1 MTEQHKPENN
11 AANTAQNELD
21 LEFNQMEPITPK
33 KTITPEP
40 SLLDK
45 AKGFVHSFGKKE
57 QPVSEP
63 QKPVISESEVIV
75 ENHAN
80 NTQETEVI
88 MEENVKTEP
97 VQEEPVSRSLNKPE
111 RWAILGFIP
120 PKYRRI
126 FIVLLLAVI
135 ILLIISWLKPS
146 SDTVNAFEQPSN
158 SIPTQFQSLNQ
169 EQPMENNVLDNLNQ
183 GQPTQQADAQNAQ
196 SGSEN
201 AQTAANAENHASDA
215 QNNDATAQSA
225 TQTTTQAEQP
235 VAVAKPQPAP
245 VESKKTVETTKA
257 VAQSK
262 PVVQQPKQQSKPV
275 AKATT
280 QTTKPA
286 MSKAKTESKAQTAQ
300 SVKKAEPKTEKKV
313 PVVEAKPATSKT
325 AGTSKTLT
333 IPQGVSLMQ
342 VFRDNNLNI
351 SDVNAMTKA
360 NGAGNA
366 LSSFKPGDKVQ
377 ISVNSQGR
385 VEQLRLANGS
395 TFIRQA
401 NGTYQYKK

>member
-1 MTEQHKPENN
+1 MTEQHKPQNN
-11 AANTAQNELD
+11 TDSAAQNELN

-33 KTITPEP
+33 KHITHEP

-45 AKGFVHSFGKKE
+45 AKALMEGLGKKE
-57 QPVSEP
+57 QATE
-63 QKPVISESEVIV
+63 QAEPVIAETTTSNEQKNVEESLAE
-75 ENHAN
+75 E
-80 NTQETEVI
+80 NTQTQ
-88 MEENVKTEP
+88 NEP
-97 VQEEPVSRSLNKPE
+97 APISKINKPE

-120 PKYRRI
+120 AKYRRI

-146 SDTVNAFEQPSN
+146 ADTVNAFEQPSN

-169 EQPMENNVLDNLNQ
+169 EQPLENNVLDNLNQ
-183 GQPTQQADAQNAQ
+183 GQQPAQQADAQNTQ
-196 SGSEN
+196 SNNEN
-201 AQTAANAENHASDA
+201 AQTATTASAENNAD
-215 QNNDATAQSA
+215 NAQSNPATSPEPVAQPSPQTEQPVPAVKPQPTSVEPKPVVDTAKTASKPA
-225 TQTTTQAEQP
+225 TQTTPKAQP
-235 VAVAKPQPAP
+235 
-245 VESKKTVETTKA
+245 
-257 VAQSK
+257 K
-262 PVVQQPKQQSKPV
+262 PVV
-275 AKATT
+275 KATT
-280 QTTKPA
+280 QTTNTSKP
-286 MSKAKTESKAQTAQ
+286 KAENKAQT
-300 SVKKAEPKTEKKV
+300 VKKVEAKVEKKV

-385 VEQLRLANGS
+385 VQQLRLANGS

>member
-11 AANTAQNELD
+11 AANKAQSELD

-33 KTITPEP
+33 KPVSQEP

-45 AKGFVHSFGKKE
+45 AKEMVSSLGKKE
-57 QPVSEP
+57 GTSTETNTVET
-63 QKPVISESEVIV
+63 SESEVLV
-75 ENHAN
+75 ENN
-80 NTQETEVI
+80 GTTEEVVVEQSTQTQD
-88 MEENVKTEP
+88 EP
-97 VQEEPVSRSLNKPE
+97 ISRNLNKPE

-377 ISVNSQGR
+377 VSLNSQGR

>member
-63 QKPVISESEVIV
+63 QEPVISESEVIV

-88 MEENVKTEP
+88 MEESVKTEP

-183 GQPTQQADAQNAQ
+183 GQPAQQADTQNAQ
-196 SGSEN
+196 GSSEN
-201 AQTAANAENHASDA
+201 AQTTVANAENSAD
-215 QNNDATAQSA
+215 NAQSNPA
-225 TQTTTQAEQP
+225 TSPEPVAQPSVQTEQP
-235 VAVAKPQPAP
+235 VVPAVKPQPTP
-245 VESKKTVETTKA
+245 VEPKQVVETVKTA
-257 VAQSK
+257 SK
-262 PVVQQPKQQSKPV
+262 PAAVQTQPKPQPKPV

-280 QTTKPA
+280 QTTNTSKP
-286 MSKAKTESKAQTAQ
+286 KAENKAQT
-300 SVKKAEPKTEKKV
+300 VKKAESKAEKKA
-313 PVVEAKPATSKT
+313 PVVEAKPATNKT

>member
-11 AANTAQNELD
+11 AANKAQSELD

-33 KTITPEP
+33 KPVSQEP

-45 AKGFVHSFGKKE
+45 AKEMVSSLGKKE
-57 QPVSEP
+57 GTSTETNTTNTVET
-63 QKPVISESEVIV
+63 SESEVLV
-75 ENHAN
+75 ENN
-80 NTQETEVI
+80 GTTEEVVVEQSTQTQD
-88 MEENVKTEP
+88 EP
-97 VQEEPVSRSLNKPE
+97 ISRNLNKPE

-201 AQTAANAENHASDA
+201 AQTATTSAENNASDA

-225 TQTTTQAEQP
+225 AQTTTQAEQP
-235 VAVAKPQPAP
+235 VAVAKPQPVP
-245 VESKKTVETTKA
+245 VEPKKAVETTKA
-257 VAQSK
+257 VAQTK
-262 PVVQQPKQQSKPV
+262 PVAQQAKQQAKPV

-286 MSKAKTESKAQTAQ
+286 ASKAKTESKAQTAQ
-300 SVKKAEPKTEKKV
+300 SVKKAEPKAEKKV

-377 ISVNSQGR
+377 VSLNSQGR

-395 TFIRQA
+395 TFVRQA

>member
-1 MTEQHKPENN
+1 MTEQHNTDNTNN
-11 AANTAQNELD
+11 KSQNELD

-33 KTITPEP
+33 KPVSQEP

-45 AKGFVHSFGKKE
+45 AKEMVSSLGKKE
-57 QPVSEP
+57 GTSTETNTVET
-63 QKPVISESEVIV
+63 SESEVLV
-75 ENHAN
+75 ENN
-80 NTQETEVI
+80 GTTEEVVVEQSTQTQD
-88 MEENVKTEP
+88 EP
-97 VQEEPVSRSLNKPE
+97 ISRNLNKPE

-201 AQTAANAENHASDA
+201 AQTATTSAENNASDA

-225 TQTTTQAEQP
+225 AQTTTQAEQP

-245 VESKKTVETTKA
+245 VEPKKAVETTKA
-257 VAQSK
+257 AAQTKPVAQ
-262 PVVQQPKQQSKPV
+262 QAKQQAKPV

-286 MSKAKTESKAQTAQ
+286 ASKAKTESKAQTAQ
-300 SVKKAEPKTEKKV
+300 SVKKAEPKAEKKV

-377 ISVNSQGR
+377 VSLNSQGR

-395 TFIRQA
+395 TFVRQA

>member
-11 AANTAQNELD
+11 AANKAQSELD

-33 KTITPEP
+33 KPVSQEP

-45 AKGFVHSFGKKE
+45 AKEMVSSLGKKE
-57 QPVSEP
+57 GTSTETNTVET
-63 QKPVISESEVIV
+63 SESEVLV
-75 ENHAN
+75 ENN
-80 NTQETEVI
+80 GSTEEVVVEQSTQTQD
-88 MEENVKTEP
+88 EP
-97 VQEEPVSRSLNKPE
+97 ISRNLNKPE

-169 EQPMENNVLDNLNQ
+169 EQPMENNLLDNLNQ
-183 GQPTQQADAQNAQ
+183 GQPAQQADAQNAQ

-245 VESKKTVETTKA
+245 VEPKKAVETTKA

-262 PVVQQPKQQSKPV
+262 PVAQQAKQQAKPV

-286 MSKAKTESKAQTAQ
+286 ASKAKTESKAQTAQ
-300 SVKKAEPKTEKKV
+300 SVKKAEPKAEKKV
-313 PVVEAKPATSKT
+313 PVVEAKPAISKT

-377 ISVNSQGR
+377 VSLNSQGR

-395 TFIRQA
+395 TFVRQA

>member
-11 AANTAQNELD
+11 AANKAQSELD

-33 KTITPEP
+33 KPVSQEP

-45 AKGFVHSFGKKE
+45 AKEMVSSLGKKE
-57 QPVSEP
+57 GTSTETNTVETSA
-63 QKPVISESEVIV
+63 SEVLV
-75 ENHAN
+75 ENNGATEEVVVEQS
-80 NTQETEVI
+80 TQTQD
-88 MEENVKTEP
+88 EP
-97 VQEEPVSRSLNKPE
+97 ISRNLNKPE

-201 AQTAANAENHASDA
+201 AQTAANAENNANDT
-215 QNNDATAQSA
+215 QNNDTTAQSA
-225 TQTTTQAEQP
+225 AQTTTQAEQP
-235 VAVAKPQPAP
+235 VAVAKPQPTP
-245 VESKKTVETTKA
+245 VEPKKAVEATKA
-257 VAQSK
+257 VAQTK
-262 PVVQQPKQQSKPV
+262 PVAQQAKQQAKPV

-286 MSKAKTESKAQTAQ
+286 ASKAKTESKAQTAQ
-300 SVKKAEPKTEKKV
+300 SVKKAEPKAEKKV

-377 ISVNSQGR
+377 VSLNSQGR

-395 TFIRQA
+395 TFVRQA

>member
-146 SDTVNAFEQPSN
+146 TDTVNAFEQPSN

-183 GQPTQQADAQNAQ
+183 GQPAQQADTQNAQ
-196 SGSEN
+196 SSSEN
-201 AQTAANAENHASDA
+201 AQTTVANAENSAD
-215 QNNDATAQSA
+215 NAQSNPA
-225 TQTTTQAEQP
+225 TSPEPVAQPSVQTEQP
-235 VAVAKPQPAP
+235 VVPAVKPQPTPAEP
-245 VESKKTVETTKA
+245 KQVVETVKTA
-257 VAQSK
+257 SNPAAAQT
-262 PVVQQPKQQSKPV
+262 QPKPQPKPV

-280 QTTKPA
+280 QTTNTSKP
-286 MSKAKTESKAQTAQ
+286 KAENKAQTA
-300 SVKKAEPKTEKKV
+300 KKAEPKAEKKV
-313 PVVEAKPATSKT
+313 PVVEAKPATNKPT
-325 AGTSKTLT
+325 GTSKTLT

>member
-11 AANTAQNELD
+11 AANKAQSELD

-33 KTITPEP
+33 KPVSQEP

-45 AKGFVHSFGKKE
+45 AKEMVSSLGKKE
-57 QPVSEP
+57 GTSTETNTVET
-63 QKPVISESEVIV
+63 SESEVLV
-75 ENHAN
+75 ENNAATEEVVVEQS
-80 NTQETEVI
+80 TQTQD
-88 MEENVKTEP
+88 EP
-97 VQEEPVSRSLNKPE
+97 ISRNLNKPE

-169 EQPMENNVLDNLNQ
+169 EQPMENNLLDNLNQ
-183 GQPTQQADAQNAQ
+183 GQPAQQADAQNAQ
-196 SGSEN
+196 SSSEN
-201 AQTAANAENHASDA
+201 AQTAVTAANAENNANDA
-215 QNNDATAQSA
+215 QNNDTTAQSA
-225 TQTTTQAEQP
+225 AQTTTQAEQP
-235 VAVAKPQPAP
+235 VAVDKPQPAP
-245 VESKKTVETTKA
+245 VEPKKAVEATKA

-262 PVVQQPKQQSKPV
+262 PVTQQAKQQAKPV

-286 MSKAKTESKAQTAQ
+286 ASKAKTESKAQTAQ
-300 SVKKAEPKTEKKV
+300 SVKKAEPKAEKKV

-377 ISVNSQGR
+377 VSLNSQGR

-395 TFIRQA
+395 TFVRQA

>member
-11 AANTAQNELD
+11 AANKAQSELD

-33 KTITPEP
+33 KPVSQEP

-45 AKGFVHSFGKKE
+45 AKEMVSSLGKKE
-57 QPVSEP
+57 GTSTETNTTNTVET
-63 QKPVISESEVIV
+63 SESEVLV
-75 ENHAN
+75 ENN
-80 NTQETEVI
+80 GTTEEVVVEQSTQTQD
-88 MEENVKTEP
+88 EP
-97 VQEEPVSRSLNKPE
+97 ISRNLNKPE

-169 EQPMENNVLDNLNQ
+169 EQPMENNLLDNLNQ
-183 GQPTQQADAQNAQ
+183 GQPAQQADAQNAQ

-201 AQTAANAENHASDA
+201 AQTAVTAANAENNANDA
-215 QNNDATAQSA
+215 QNNDTTAQSA
-225 TQTTTQAEQP
+225 AQTTTQAEQP

-245 VESKKTVETTKA
+245 VEPKKAVETTKA
-257 VAQSK
+257 VAQTK
-262 PVVQQPKQQSKPV
+262 PVTQQAKPV

-286 MSKAKTESKAQTAQ
+286 ASKAKTESKAQTAQ
-300 SVKKAEPKTEKKV
+300 TVKKAEPKAEKKVERKV

-377 ISVNSQGR
+377 VSLNSQGR

-395 TFIRQA
+395 TFVRQA

>member
-11 AANTAQNELD
+11 AANKAQSELD

-33 KTITPEP
+33 KPVSQEP

-45 AKGFVHSFGKKE
+45 AKEMVSSLGKKE
-57 QPVSEP
+57 GTSTETNTVET
-63 QKPVISESEVIV
+63 SESEVLV
-75 ENHAN
+75 ENN
-80 NTQETEVI
+80 GTTEEVVVEQSTQTQD
-88 MEENVKTEP
+88 EP
-97 VQEEPVSRSLNKPE
+97 ISRNLNKPE

-169 EQPMENNVLDNLNQ
+169 EQPMENNLLDNLNQ

-201 AQTAANAENHASDA
+201 PQTATISAENNASDA

-225 TQTTTQAEQP
+225 AQTTTQAEQP
-235 VAVAKPQPAP
+235 VAVAKPQPVP
-245 VESKKTVETTKA
+245 VEPKKAVETTKA
-257 VAQSK
+257 VAQTK
-262 PVVQQPKQQSKPV
+262 PVVQQPKQQAKPV

-286 MSKAKTESKAQTAQ
+286 ASKAKTESKAQTAQ
-300 SVKKAEPKTEKKV
+300 SVKKAEPKAEKKV

-325 AGTSKTLT
+325 AGISKTLT

-377 ISVNSQGR
+377 VSLNSQGR

-395 TFIRQA
+395 TFVRQA

>member
-11 AANTAQNELD
+11 AANKAQSELD

-33 KTITPEP
+33 KPVSQEP

-45 AKGFVHSFGKKE
+45 AKEMVSSLGKKE
-57 QPVSEP
+57 GTSTETNTVET
-63 QKPVISESEVIV
+63 SESEVLVENNGTTEEVIV
-75 ENHAN
+75 EQS
-80 NTQETEVI
+80 TQTQD
-88 MEENVKTEP
+88 EP
-97 VQEEPVSRSLNKPE
+97 ISRNLNKPE

-201 AQTAANAENHASDA
+201 AQTATTSAENNANDA
-215 QNNDATAQSA
+215 QSNDTATQSA
-225 TQTTTQAEQP
+225 AQTTTQAEQP
-235 VAVAKPQPAP
+235 VAVAKPQPTP
-245 VESKKTVETTKA
+245 VEPKKAVETTKA
-257 VAQSK
+257 VTQSK
-262 PVVQQPKQQSKPV
+262 PVAQQPKQQAKPV
-275 AKATT
+275 VKATT
-280 QTTKPA
+280 QATKPA
-286 MSKAKTESKAQTAQ
+286 ASKAKAESKAQTTQ
-300 SVKKAEPKTEKKV
+300 TVKKAEPKAEKKV

-325 AGTSKTLT
+325 TGTSKTLT

-377 ISVNSQGR
+377 VSLNSQGR

-395 TFIRQA
+395 TFVRLA

>member
-11 AANTAQNELD
+11 AANTTQNELD

-33 KTITPEP
+33 KPVNQEP
-40 SLLDK
+40 SLFDK
-45 AKGFVHSFGKKE
+45 AKEVVSSLGKKE
-57 QPVSEP
+57 ETLTETNTSETR
-63 QKPVISESEVIV
+63 ESEVLVGNNGTTEEVVV
-75 ENHAN
+75 EQS
-80 NTQETEVI
+80 TQT
-88 MEENVKTEP
+88 
-97 VQEEPVSRSLNKPE
+97 QDEPVSKNLHKPE
-111 RWAILGFIP
+111 SWAVLGFIP

-169 EQPMENNVLDNLNQ
+169 AQPMENNVLDNLNQ
-183 GQPTQQADAQNAQ
+183 GQPAQQADAQNTH
-196 SGSEN
+196 SSSEN
-201 AQTAANAENHASDA
+201 AQTTVANADNA
-215 QNNDATAQSA
+215 QNNPATTPEPVAQPTAQM
-225 TQTTTQAEQP
+225 EQP
-235 VAVAKPQPAP
+235 VAVKPQPTAVEPKQVIEP
-245 VESKKTVETTKA
+245 VKTASKPA
-257 VAQSK
+257 VVQAQPKPQPK
-262 PVVQQPKQQSKPV
+262 PVV
-275 AKATT
+275 KATT
-280 QTTKPA
+280 QTTDANK
-286 MSKAKTESKAQTAQ
+286 SKTENKVQT
-300 SVKKAEPKTEKKV
+300 VKKAEPKAEKKV
-313 PVVEAKPATSKT
+313 PVVEAKPATNKT
-325 AGTSKTLT
+325 VGTSKTLT

-377 ISVNSQGR
+377 ILVNTKGR

-395 TFIRQA
+395 TFIRQS

>member
-45 AKGFVHSFGKKE
+45 AKGFVYSFGKKE

-63 QKPVISESEVIV
+63 QEPVISKSEVIV

-88 MEENVKTEP
+88 MEESVKTEP

-183 GQPTQQADAQNAQ
+183 GQPAQQADTQNAQ
-196 SGSEN
+196 SSSEN
-201 AQTAANAENHASDA
+201 AQTTVANAENSAD
-215 QNNDATAQSA
+215 NAQSNPA
-225 TQTTTQAEQP
+225 TSPEPVAQPSVQTEQP
-235 VAVAKPQPAP
+235 VVPAVKPQPTPAEP
-245 VESKKTVETTKA
+245 KQVVETVKTASKPA
-257 VAQSK
+257 VAQT
-262 PVVQQPKQQSKPV
+262 QPKPQPKPV
-275 AKATT
+275 AKATM
-280 QTTKPA
+280 QTTNTSKP
-286 MSKAKTESKAQTAQ
+286 
-300 SVKKAEPKTEKKV
+300 KAENKAEKKV
-313 PVVEAKPATSKT
+313 PVVEAKPATNKPAS
-325 AGTSKTLT
+325 TSKTLT

>member
-11 AANTAQNELD
+11 AANKAQSELD

-33 KTITPEP
+33 KPVSQEP

-45 AKGFVHSFGKKE
+45 AKEMVSSLGKKE
-57 QPVSEP
+57 GTSTETNTVET
-63 QKPVISESEVIV
+63 SESEVLV
-75 ENHAN
+75 ENN
-80 NTQETEVI
+80 GTTEEVVVEQSTQTQD
-88 MEENVKTEP
+88 EP
-97 VQEEPVSRSLNKPE
+97 ISRNLNKPE
-111 RWAILGFIP
+111 RWAILSFIP

-169 EQPMENNVLDNLNQ
+169 EQPMENNVLDNLNK
-183 GQPTQQADAQNAQ
+183 GQPAQQADTQNAQ

-201 AQTAANAENHASDA
+201 AQTTVANAENSAD
-215 QNNDATAQSA
+215 NAQSNPA
-225 TQTTTQAEQP
+225 TSPEPVAQPSVQTEQP
-235 VAVAKPQPAP
+235 VVPAVKPQPTP
-245 VESKKTVETTKA
+245 VEPKQVVETVKTA
-257 VAQSK
+257 SK
-262 PVVQQPKQQSKPV
+262 PAAAQTQPKPQPKPV

-280 QTTKPA
+280 QTTNTSKP
-286 MSKAKTESKAQTAQ
+286 KAENKAQTA
-300 SVKKAEPKTEKKV
+300 KKAEPKAEKKV

>member
-11 AANTAQNELD
+11 AANKAQSELD

-33 KTITPEP
+33 KPVSQEP

-45 AKGFVHSFGKKE
+45 AKEMVSSLGKKE
-57 QPVSEP
+57 ETSTETNTVET
-63 QKPVISESEVIV
+63 SESEVLV
-75 ENHAN
+75 ENN
-80 NTQETEVI
+80 GTTEEVVVEQSTQTQD
-88 MEENVKTEP
+88 EP
-97 VQEEPVSRSLNKPE
+97 ISRNLNKPE

-183 GQPTQQADAQNAQ
+183 GQPAQQADAQNAQ

-201 AQTAANAENHASDA
+201 AQTTANAENNANDA

-225 TQTTTQAEQP
+225 AQTTTQAEQP

-245 VESKKTVETTKA
+245 VEPKKAVETTKA

-262 PVVQQPKQQSKPV
+262 PVAQQAKQQAKPV

-286 MSKAKTESKAQTAQ
+286 ASKAKTESKAQTAQ
-300 SVKKAEPKTEKKV
+300 SVKKAEPKAEKKV

-377 ISVNSQGR
+377 VSLNSQGR

-395 TFIRQA
+395 TFVRQA